1 MIRSEYRL
9 EVLRLFLLEE
19 RLFCWILWRFKL
31 FSKTRR
37 AEASEVFR
45 INVIPLF
52 MRSVTMNMKNQKHYR
67 VSLPFPLPLMLL

>member
-19 RLFCWILWRFKL
+19 RLFCWILWRLWRFKL
-31 FSKTRR
+31 FPKTRR

-52 MRSVTMNMKNQKHYR
+52 MRPITVNMKIENITAC
-67 VSLPFPLPLMLL
+67 PFPFRFP